1 MVNPDRPVDAASAP
15 PYGTAAS
22 GDAGIGNHD
31 LPGDAA
37 RSPGAGVGNRWNR
50 IPFPAKP
57 LAFPRPP
64 ENLPMHVAAPPAPNR
79 WHALADRVLTGGAI
93 TRDEARSILTSPD
106 SELLDLLAAAYRLR
120 QRAFGN
126 TVQLFFL
133 MNAKS
138 GLCPED
144 CGYCSQSKVSEAEIP
159 RYNLLSAPK
168 LLEAARLA
176 AERQSKTFCIVISA
190 RGPTEREID
199 FVCQITPQIK
209 REYGLNV
216 CACLG
221 LLSPEQA
228 IRLAAAGVDKV
239 NHNLNTSER
248 YYGEVCSTHTYADRL
263 ATLSACRQAGLE
275 LCSGGIMGM
284 GESVDDLVDMAFEL
298 RHLQVESIPLNF
310 LNSIDGTP
318 LENLDRLTPRD
329 CLRGLAMMRL
339 VNPTAEIRIAG
350 GRELH
355 LGSLQPLGLYA
366 ANSIFVGDYL
376 TTKGQLPEADLRM
389 IEELGFTI
397 TRGSEAAVPAPALN

>member
-1 MVNPDRPVDAASAP
+1 MQSDDAPAAS
-15 PYGTAAS
+15 
-22 GDAGIGNHD
+22 H
-31 LPGDAA
+31 
-37 RSPGAGVGNRWNR
+37 
-50 IPFPAKP
+50 
-57 LAFPRPP
+57 
-64 ENLPMHVAAPPAPNR
+64 
-79 WHALADRVLTGGAI
+79 WHALAADVLAGGPLS
-93 TRDEARSILTSPD
+93 RDEARAVLASPD
-106 SELLDLLAAAYRLR
+106 SDLLDLLAASYRVR
-120 QRAFGN
+120 HRFFGS

-190 RGPTEREID
+190 RGPSEREID
-199 FVCQITPQIK
+199 FVCSVVPQIK
-209 REYGLNV
+209 QRYGLNV

-221 LLSPEQA
+221 LLTPDQA
-228 IRLAAAGVDKV
+228 GRLAAAGVDKV
-239 NHNLNTSER
+239 NHNLNTGEA
-248 YYGEVCSTHTYADRL
+248 YYGEVCSTHTYADRI
-263 ATLSACRQAGLE
+263 ATLAACRSAGLQ

-284 GESVDDLVDMAFEL
+284 GETADDLVDMAFALREL
-298 RHLQVESIPLNF
+298 EVESIPLNF
-310 LNSIDGTP
+310 LNAIDGTP
-318 LENLDRLTPRD
+318 LEQTDRLTPRD

-339 VNPTAEIRIAG
+339 VNPAAEIRIAG

-355 LGSLQPLGLYA
+355 LGSLQPLGLYP

-376 TTKGQLPEADLRM
+376 TTEGQLPEADYKM

-397 TRGSEAAVPAPALN
+397 TQGSESAEPLPTLEGTTS

>member
-1 MVNPDRPVDAASAP
+1 M
-15 PYGTAAS
+15 T
-22 GDAGIGNHD
+22 
-31 LPGDAA
+31 
-37 RSPGAGVGNRWNR
+37 
-50 IPFPAKP
+50 
-57 LAFPRPP
+57 
-64 ENLPMHVAAPPAPNR
+64 VAAPPAPSR
-79 WHALADRVLTGGAI
+79 WHALADGVLAGGSIDRSEGLAI
-93 TRDEARSILTSPD
+93 LASPD
-106 SELLDLLAAAYRLR
+106 VELLDLLAAAYRVR
-120 QRAFGN
+120 HRAFGN

-168 LLEAARLA
+168 LMEAARLA

-190 RGPTEREID
+190 RGPSQREID
-199 FVCQITPQIK
+199 FVCEITPRIK
-209 REYGLNV
+209 QEYGLNV

-221 LLSPEQA
+221 LLTPEQA
-228 IRLAAAGVDKV
+228 ARLAAAGVDKV

-248 YYGEVCSTHTYADRL
+248 YYGEVCSTHTYADRM
-263 ATLSACRQAGLE
+263 ATLAACREAGLE

-284 GESVDDLVDMAFEL
+284 GESANDLVDMAFALREL
-298 RHLQVESIPLNF
+298 RVESIPLNF

-318 LENLDRLTPRD
+318 LEQVNQLTPRD

-376 TTKGQLPEADLRM
+376 TTQGQLPEADYRM

-397 TRGSEAAVPAPALN
+397 TRGSEAAEPAPVIG